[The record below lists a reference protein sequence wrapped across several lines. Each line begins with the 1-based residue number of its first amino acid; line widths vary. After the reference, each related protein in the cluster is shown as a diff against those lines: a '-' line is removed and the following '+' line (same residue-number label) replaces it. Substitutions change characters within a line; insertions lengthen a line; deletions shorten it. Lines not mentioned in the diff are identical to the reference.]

1 MTTYTYPEPAAS
13 PLPVGAAS
21 SANQVLQL
29 AQETAIS
36 GKLPATLG
44 QKTKAASLPVVLS
57 SDSDVLPVS
66 LAAGFS
72 TSALQVTGNASL
84 TSIDGKLTTISS
96 TLTSISENT
105 KLGVIDQIDSTPLL
119 DCSTTNIPASAG
131 NPVTVV
137 ASLAAAAKKIISVED
152 IGEYIGV
159 YTGVALSEVLYCILP
174 LGGGEIEVNIPIATR
189 ISLRA
194 MKNTAITSSS
204 IALNFL
210 G

>member
-1 MTTYTYPEPAAS
+1 MSNYIYPEPTQGA
-13 PLPVGAAS
+13 LPVGAATA
-21 SANQVLQL
+21 ANQALQL
-29 AQETAIS
+29 AQETAIN

-44 QKTKAASLPVVLS
+44 QKTKAASLAVVLA
-57 SDSDVLPVS
+57 SDSDALPVTLPAG
-66 LAAGFS
+66 LA
-72 TSALQVTGNASL
+72 TSALQTTGNASL
-84 TSIDGKLTTISS
+84 TNIEASVAAINA
-96 TLTSISENT
+96 NT
-105 KLGVIDQIDSTPLL
+105 KLGVIVQIDTTPLL
-119 DCSTTNIPASAG
+119 DCASTNIPASSG

-137 ASLAAAAKKIISVED
+137 ASLAAAAKKIVSVED
-152 IGEYIGV
+152 IGEYIGL
-159 YTGVALSEVLYCILP
+159 YTGVALSEVLYCVLP